1 MKITV
6 KAETAY
12 DGQRKGKKGPKIS
25 FITAPKKTEE
35 EEENNLHVL
44 QSLLWQDST
53 HILPTKSTNQRKF
66 SYKNEDASKGQN

>member
-25 FITAPKKTEE
+25 FITAPKKTG
-35 EEENNLHVL
+35 EENNLHVL